1 MRISLRYRLLVPL
14 LVLLAADA
22 VGTAWAAL
30 MAAHAA
36 DRRVLNQLRAV
47 GRTLAEPPTFPLTPR
62 VLEQMRG
69 LSGAEFLLV
78 GRDGRQV
85 STFPGGGRVPE
96 PDFGPT
102 SGMNPDGSTLG
113 PVAEVRG
120 RAFRFLELRLR
131 PPHPNEGGTLYV
143 FYPEELRRSAVWDAA
158 RPPIV
163 LGIVGGLAAV
173 GLTLTAG
180 RRLVGRVRDLGDR
193 TRAIAD
199 GDYRSFPVPRA
210 GAWGDDEVADLARAV
225 NEMAD
230 RLAVSEAALRATERL
245 RVLGQ
250 FSGGL
255 AHQLRNAAA
264 GARLAVEL
272 HTVDCPADPESLAV
286 ALRQLVRME
295 SNLRQFLDLGKPP
308 TGVREPCDLSEVV
321 GVAVEMLQ
329 PQCRHSETELRWE
342 PPAGAAGV
350 VGDPDQ
356 LGHLAGNLIGNAVEA
371 AGAGGVVEVRL
382 FADGPGWALEVSD
395 TGPGPPAAIADHL
408 FDPFVTGRDQ
418 GVGLGLVVAK
428 QAAEAHGGRI
438 TWERRDE
445 RTVFRTEL
453 GL

>member
-1 MRISLRYRLLVPL
+1 MRVSLRYRLLGPL

-22 VGTAWAAL
+22 AGTGWAA
-30 MAAHAA
+30 MTAARAA
-36 DRRVLNQLRAV
+36 DRRVLEQLQAV

-78 GRDGRQV
+78 LPDGRQL
-85 STFPGGGRVPE
+85 STFSGSGRLTE
-96 PDFGPT
+96 PTPAPNSD
-102 SGMNPDGSTLG
+102 SSTLG

-120 RAFRFLELRLR
+120 RAFRFLQLQLR

-143 FYPEELRRSAVWDAA
+143 FYPEDLRRSAVWDAA

-163 LGIVGGLAAV
+163 LGIVGGLAAI
-173 GLTLTAG
+173 GLMLTAG

-193 TRAIAD
+193 TRAIAG
-199 GDYRSFPVPRA
+199 GDFRSFPVPRA
-210 GAWGDDEVADLARAV
+210 GSWQDDEIVDLARSV

-230 RLAVSEAALRATERL
+230 RLAASEAALRATERL

-264 GARLAVEL
+264 GARLAIEL
-272 HTVDCPADPESLAV
+272 HAIECPADPESLGV
-286 ALRQLVRME
+286 ALRQLTRME
-295 SNLRQFLDLGKPP
+295 TNLRQFLDLGKPP
-308 TGVREPCDLSEVV
+308 TGVREPCDLREVV
-321 GVAVEMLQ
+321 GSAVELLR
-329 PQCRHSETELRWE
+329 PQCRHAETELRWE
-342 PPAGAAGV
+342 PARDAKF
-350 VGDPDQ
+350 VGDAEQ

-371 AGAGGVVEVRL
+371 AGPGGVVEARL
-382 FADGPGWALEVSD
+382 FADGPGWVLEVSD
-395 TGPGPPAAIADHL
+395 TGPGPPAAIADRL

-438 TWERRDE
+438 AWERRDG
-445 RTVFRTEL
+445 RTVFRAEL
-453 GL
+453 GRSHP